1 MAKFES
7 GDWDMCVPHG
17 RPVKTQTYFLAD
29 ASRMAHLPETNLL
42 ADKGYFERRILM
54 TFRSHSQTKI
64 GLVST
69 PSQPV

>member
-42 ADKGYFERRILM
+42 ADKGYFE
-54 TFRSHSQTKI
+54 
-64 GLVST
+64 
-69 PSQPV
+69 